1 MYEITTGKLLTAKKT
16 VIYGVEGVG
25 KTRFAAKMPGALFID
40 TEGSTGGYSDIRRL
54 PAPSSWEMLLN
65 EVAYVAQNPTI
76 CQTLVVDTA
85 DWAEKLC
92 TKAVLDRNNWQ
103 SIEDAGYGAG
113 YRHIY
118 EEFGKLLNA
127 LTEVYDKGVNV
138 TLTAHAYIRKFE
150 QPDEMGA
157 YDRWELKLQNTPK
170 CSIAAMVKE
179 WADMVLFANFKTYS
193 VAADKDGKKFKAQG
207 GKRVMYTEHNPCW
220 DAKNR
225 DDLPPEMDFD
235 FSQIAHIFGEPVQ
248 KKSAENTAP
257 KKVYTAPTITQPP
270 EPAPM
275 QPEAEE
281 PPLNIPD
288 NLPKALQDLMRSHG
302 VDESDIRLAV
312 SQKGYFP
319 YDMPLN
325 AYPPDFVQ
333 GCLIAAWEQ
342 VYAIIKDNQGVPF

>member
-1 MYEITTGKLLTAKKT
+1 MFEITTGKLLTAKKT

-25 KTRFAAKMPGALFID
+25 KTRFAAAMPGALFID
-40 TEGSTGGYSDIRRL
+40 TEGSTGGYGDIRRL

-65 EVAYVAQNPTI
+65 EVAYVVQNPTV

-92 TKAVLDRNNWQ
+92 TQAVLSRNSWK

-113 YRHIY
+113 YRHVY
-118 EEFGKLLNA
+118 EEFGRLLNA
-127 LTEVYDKGVNV
+127 LSEVYDKGVNV
-138 TLTAHAYIRKFE
+138 TLTAHALIRKFE

-170 CSIAAMVKE
+170 CSVAAMVKE
-179 WADMVLFANFKTYS
+179 WADMVLFANFKTFA

-207 GKRVMYTEHNPCW
+207 GQRVMYTQHNPCW

-225 DDLPPEMDFD
+225 DDLPSELPLD
-235 FSQIAHIFGEPVQ
+235 FSQIAHIFGKSAQEKP
-248 KKSAENTAP
+248 SAENTVP
-257 KKVYTAPTITQPP
+257 KEITAPTVTQ
-270 EPAPM
+270 
-275 QPEAEE
+275 QPEQPKEEE
-281 PPLNIPD
+281 PLYIPD
-288 NLPKALQDLMRSHG
+288 ELPKALKDLMRAYK
-302 VDESDIRLAV
+302 VDEGDIRLAV

-319 YDMPLN
+319 FDMPVT
-325 AYPPDFVQ
+325 AYPTDFVQ

-342 VYAIIKDNQGVPF
+342 VYKIIKDNQGVPF